1 MVNTKKKP
9 ILSLVSNKK
18 KTITRNTNDKRQGN
32 NAFSLT
38 PKSKLRKN
46 HNNQNK
52 KSQKKL
58 LQVDTNNKQIEKFD
72 MYGGDEKYTSES
84 GKIMHTV
91 YKSNMW
97 NIFIELRSYFKT
109 KSPHYF
115 KKNFS
120 AAWEQLNNMGLMGY
134 FSDER
139 KTILKNLYV
148 QQKVIYFIN
157 YVYHRQRIIRKLI
170 AKIEEKLTL
179 RARLIFNTIV
189 TSDDLLTSK
198 NFVSRLLEG
207 RKDLKG
213 GFLNTNGEFEMD
225 GGFKSE
231 NKQKDYSSFIRA
243 FEDEDNF
250 YVHPKFQEK
259 QNQEGGAATKD
270 LATIE
275 HPSFYVRSV
284 AIVGP
289 SHHDFAGFSKD
300 KKWYQTL
307 ANVFKKPITWSIS
320 LYFKFKRFKYA
331 KGKYI
336 RRELDY
342 LYKKIAKYQY
352 AIRKEIEPLL
362 KGQRTLHI
370 LYNQASKMNSP
381 TAYAIFSNEFYSSQ
395 ETRARS
401 LGTSAIK
408 KLKKSQ
414 KYAGIYSS
422 VKECWDRVKSDYT
435 EILAM
440 YKNPIDGFW
449 IQDKF
454 GRVISRFHKDDK
466 SVFGEAFTE
475 IIRGQ
480 GWFIDSEKSRNFRSQ
495 IVDNILGQL
504 YLRVAKKG
512 FPLEIPQPNPTY
524 FELRVIAQERLCY
537 SRTLVQAYIWDILS
551 RTQGFSIDVDNMISN
566 QKNKSIV
573 IKTNEY
579 VSADTSLVDKMLK
592 IDQTLKLY
600 DYTSSNEQLNYVGF
614 ENSNEGL
621 NGYMAC
627 TSLFGIYDVISDDQ
641 GILKLGIPKH
651 PLLKKNEQDIY
662 EKFKSK
668 LSEKMGKTSVT
679 PNVKIGGSPP
689 PTASPIII
697 TSPLKVDT
705 SKISSVNKIK
715 LQRFSTVQDNEKQKM
730 GWFDIWK
737 NHFNENYQVFSKLVM
752 MNNHIQESDRDSIVK
767 EEKDLTKENRA
778 QDVYYLYYRDEINK
792 TLVNAFTC
800 CGMID
805 ILYRTFITHMKNKI
819 ELKSDGDLSNY
830 KFSDKLDF
838 ICEYSQKMF
847 SYPFIADK
855 NKEMDI
861 SDTSFKLKIYITKKI
876 VEFLFKIY
884 DIQEPIDDLSLV
896 IGNSSQ
902 SKPQSKS
909 NSIIDTILDFQ
920 EKAPNVFPYDF
931 NKSIENIKTIING
944 VINTNVVSGNVLDD
958 KSPGLIQSQTE
969 AQAQAQAQAQ
979 VQGEAQV
986 QAAYEE
992 NYPRRLVIVDS
1003 DRNPL
1008 PNQQTAPTKSPL
1020 NQIIEQIRSTPI
1032 IALGLPEKILAGKKQ
1047 FIDIISF
1054 NHFLNVFYNPSGDS
1068 SLKLSEKV
1076 FSEKSKLDLYYK
1088 YINPCK
1094 EFIGKNNIKNL
1105 TVKNLIKVVNKIPGQ
1120 FNLNPY
1126 QSEDELKNNE
1136 NRNIDLYNKI
1146 NSDNQFNF
1154 SISSYNFFINYEAD
1168 SRWIDI
1174 QSQLLNHYL
1183 YSCQIEKIID
1193 KLLEICR
1200 KENDTL
1206 LADVIKNIYEKKIL
1220 TNKAS
1225 VLSDNILEYIQYLV
1239 NIINK
1244 SIFEKKLQYE
1254 AENITNL
1261 LKVGSS
1267 GFKLKNERKFINI
1280 IDLLI
1285 LTKHIP
1291 IIEGFKNTLYYND
1304 IYSEPTLT
1312 KNSMRF
1318 GKLRNDITI
1327 NDINWFKKDRSLIS
1341 KQYGG
1346 AKDIHKTKKKILIKS
1361 SSKCNKKS
1369 PLNNNVKS
1377 KKLKNKKVTHNN
1389 QFIGG
1394 GIINPNEQIY
1404 HYGDDLKYYPDA
1416 IVTLNSKITGIG
1428 KEKIGILNDF
1438 SFKFHT
1444 YGTYTGTG
1452 NSLNITSVPKIIYP
1466 TTILGMSS
1474 EESTYSENDTYKSH
1488 RNFIKLKQETN
1499 NTGGMNGFFYSSKI
1513 NNGEDFISNIRNF
1526 INNKLTIFK
1535 DKVVEFINKN
1545 HKNNKSNQLSSSLN
1559 NASNKGTNTTSNNG
1573 SSIYSFIQD
1582 NEEGKIVAACN
1593 LLIKIID
1600 HKILESTINGNL
1612 ILFNFHIFKLFLKED
1627 KPPEELELKYIIAL
1641 LNQFIPPFENQ
1652 LPVTNDD
1659 IHFLNTEIINHL
1671 KKVKHSLDLSFTSFK
1686 VNMLKKSN
1694 KPEIQKI
1701 VTNDMV
1707 LTTYAKNLNIN
1718 EDFINLLPENE
1729 KNYIIQNFAKIKKIY
1744 ILMDLIDNHIHYLE
1758 QEISINRSF
1767 FDELDLFFIFIN
1779 DTAFKE
1785 GKSIGIEDLFNME
1798 IKIEFFIQNMNYMPK
1813 NVDNKVLKLFNE
1825 YKYFGERILNLEY
1838 LINNKYFKDLYN
1850 KKNLDIQTILGHDIS
1865 NIMNYENINYKS
1877 HIICPFQKTD
1887 TIGIFPFETSHKD
1900 NIQETQTTYNE
1911 LFDNIF
1917 NINVESGQFNV
1928 KTVINSS
1935 QTIDIK
1941 RNVRKFLI
1949 NYLTIIKH
1957 QLVNIKY
1964 SYLSYNQRIQNL
1976 YEKKY
1981 ANKERIFNKDDF
1993 YTSFNKIFTPKEE
2006 EEKWGAFF
2014 DKNMRFYNHIIR
2026 EWNTGTYQNLDL
2038 SNENDVNKMFTNII
2052 SNLLNFPQFDNDT
2065 LNKILNNSDEKTN
2078 IDIDFLHEEFKNI
2091 KMGYPYY
2098 FQIAKQ
2104 LKTYHEK
2111 MVDVTNFI
2119 STNLTTL
2126 EFET

>member
-9 ILSLVSNKK
+9 VLSLVSNKK
-18 KTITRNTNDKRQGN
+18 KTIIRNDAKRHGN

-38 PKSKLRKN
+38 PKSKIKKN
-46 HNNQNK
+46 RNNQNK
-52 KSQKKL
+52 KSHKKL
-58 LQVDTNNKQIEKFD
+58 LDIDIDTNPKSKQIEKFD
-72 MYGGDEKYTSES
+72 MYGGNEKYTSES

-120 AAWEQLNNMGLMGY
+120 AAWEQLNSMGLMGY

-139 KTILKNLYV
+139 KMILKNLYV

-198 NFVSRLLEG
+198 NFVSRLLET
-207 RKDLKG
+207 RTDLKG
-213 GFLNTNGEFEMD
+213 GFLNTNGEHEMD
-225 GGFKSE
+225 GGFKS
-231 NKQKDYSSFIRA
+231 KSKTSQKDYVSFIKA
-243 FEDEDNF
+243 FEDEDEHADF
-250 YVHPKFQEK
+250 YVSPKFQET

-275 HPSFYVRSV
+275 HPSFYTRSV

-307 ANVFKKPITWSIS
+307 ESVFKKPITWSVS

-401 LGTSAIK
+401 LGSSALK

-414 KYAGIYSS
+414 KYAGIYNA
-422 VKECWDRVKSDYT
+422 VKECWERVKSDYT

-480 GWFIDSEKSRNFRSQ
+480 GWFLDSEKSRNFRSQ

-551 RTQGFSIDVDNMISN
+551 KTQGFSIDVDNMISDP
-566 QKNKSIV
+566 KNKSIV
-573 IKTNEY
+573 IQTNEY

-592 IDQTLKLY
+592 IDQTLKIY
-600 DYTSSNEQLNYVGF
+600 DYTSSNKQLNYVGF
-614 ENSNEGL
+614 ENTTEGL

-641 GILKLGIPKH
+641 GTLKLGIPKH
-651 PLLKKNEQDIY
+651 PLLKKNEQEIY

-679 PNVKIGGSPP
+679 PNVKTGGA
-689 PTASPIII
+689 PTL
-697 TSPLKVDT
+697 TGPLKVDT

-715 LQRFSTVQDNEKQKM
+715 LQRFSTVQDNEKHKM

-752 MNNHIQESDRDSIVK
+752 MNNHIQESDKESIVK

-792 TLVNAFTC
+792 ILVNAFTC

-805 ILYRTFITHMKNKI
+805 ILYRTFITHMEKKI
-819 ELKSDGDLSNY
+819 ELTSDDELSSF

-876 VEFLFKIY
+876 VEFLFTIY
-884 DIQEPIDDLSLV
+884 DIEKPIDDLSLV
-896 IGNSSQ
+896 IGNSSK
-902 SKPQSKS
+902 SKNQNTK
-909 NSIIDTILDFQ
+909 SIIDIMLDFQ

-931 NKSIENIKTIING
+931 KQSIENIKPIING
-944 VINTNVVSGNVLDD
+944 IINTNIISGHVLDN
-958 KSPGLIQSQTE
+958 KSPGLIQGQ
-969 AQAQAQAQAQ
+969 
-979 VQGEAQV
+979 
-986 QAAYEE
+986 EE
-992 NYPRRLVIVDS
+992 KQPVTGQENHPTQQIMLD
-1003 DRNPL
+1003 DFGKPL
-1008 PNQQTAPTKSPL
+1008 L
-1020 NQIIEQIRSTPI
+1020 NQPQALTSYSNNMLELIDTPRT
-1032 IALGLPEKILAGKKQ
+1032 AFQLPEKIIEGKKKY
-1047 FIDIISF
+1047 IDTISF
-1054 NHFLNVFYNPSGDS
+1054 NHFLNVFYNPDDNS
-1068 SLKLSEKV
+1068 KFTLSEKV
-1076 FSEKSKLDLYYK
+1076 ITEKNKLDLYYK

-1094 EFIGKNNIKNL
+1094 EFIKKNNIKNL
-1105 TVKNLIKVVNKIPGQ
+1105 TVINLINVVDKLPGK

-1126 QSEDELKNNE
+1126 QSDDELKSNE
-1136 NRNIDLYNKI
+1136 KINIDLYNTLNPD
-1146 NSDNQFNF
+1146 NSFDF
-1154 SISSYNFFINYEAD
+1154 SGMAYNFFINYEAD

-1206 LADVIKNIYEKKIL
+1206 LDDIIINIYEKKIL
-1220 TNKAS
+1220 ANKPS
-1225 VLSDNILEYIQYLV
+1225 NLINNINNYLNNLINRKSKDSKKDV
-1239 NIINK
+1239 KYEREKIINL
-1244 SIFEKKLQYE
+1244 F
-1254 AENITNL
+1254 
-1261 LKVGSS
+1261 KVGTNNYKLGKER
-1267 GFKLKNERKFINI
+1267 GFKYL

-1291 IIEGFKNTLYYND
+1291 IIEGFKNTLQYNN

-1327 NDINWFKKDRSLIS
+1327 NDINWFSDKRSPIS

-1346 AKDIHKTKKKILIKS
+1346 SKDIHKTKKKILIKS
-1361 SSKCNKKS
+1361 SSKRNKKS
-1369 PLNNNVKS
+1369 SLNNNTKS

-1404 HYGDDLKYYPDA
+1404 HYGDDLKYYPDS
-1416 IVTLNSKITGIG
+1416 IVTLHSKIAGIG

-1438 SFKFHT
+1438 SFKFDT

-1466 TTILGMSS
+1466 TTMLGTSS
-1474 EESTYSENDTYKSH
+1474 EQSKYSDEKNDTYINH
-1488 RNFIKLKQETN
+1488 RYFIKLKQET
-1499 NTGGMNGFFYSSKI
+1499 TRIGTLNGFFYSPKI
-1513 NNGEDFISNIRNF
+1513 NNGEDFISNIRDF
-1526 INNKLTIFK
+1526 INTNLENFK
-1535 DKVVEFINKN
+1535 NKVVEFRNKN
-1545 HKNNKSNQLSSSLN
+1545 NESSSN
-1559 NASNKGTNTTSNNG
+1559 E
-1573 SSIYSFIQD
+1573 SSSSA
-1582 NEEGKIVAACN
+1582 NEQENDDEDAKILKACN

-1600 HKILESTINGNL
+1600 TKISESNENGNL
-1612 ILFNFHIFKLFLKED
+1612 ILFNFIIFEMFVTNTHPTK
-1627 KPPEELELKYIIAL
+1627 LELKHIISL
-1641 LNQFIPPFENQ
+1641 LNQFILPFENQ
-1652 LPVTNDD
+1652 SQVSPDD
-1659 IHFLNTEIINHL
+1659 I
-1671 KKVKHSLDLSFTSFK
+1671 S
-1686 VNMLKKSN
+1686 
-1694 KPEIQKI
+1694 
-1701 VTNDMV
+1701 
-1707 LTTYAKNLNIN
+1707 
-1718 EDFINLLPENE
+1718 FINRE
-1729 KNYIIQNFAKIKKIY
+1729 IK
-1744 ILMDLIDNHIHYLE
+1744 HYLE
-1758 QEISINRSF
+1758 KIINNIDNAYLRFKVEILKDSKKYDNQSLNNNGVTTTATASLLDDFEKGEKFYLDDIVLKTQYKITPEIEKKLRRIILLKNNINNYIQYLSDSDDVNTNRVVF
-1767 FDELDLFFIFIN
+1767 NEIRTFDILLFEIKESKANEDQYYDNLFQSEDIKIINNINNINDEFSDIKNDQKDDLEYNIQNSKYKYFIYRISNLQYLLNPAVFKSLFIN
-1779 DTAFKE
+1779 D
-1785 GKSIGIEDLFNME
+1785 S
-1798 IKIEFFIQNMNYMPK
+1798 
-1813 NVDNKVLKLFNE
+1813 
-1825 YKYFGERILNLEY
+1825 LN
-1838 LINNKYFKDLYN
+1838 ITN
-1850 KKNLDIQTILGHDIS
+1850 ILGYDVDTI
-1865 NIMNYENINYKS
+1865 INYENIDYKKQ
-1877 HIICPFQKTD
+1877 IICPFQKND
-1887 TIGIFPFETSHKD
+1887 IKMIFPFETIHKD
-1900 NIQETQTTYNE
+1900 NIEEKKITDDKV
-1911 LFDNIF
+1911 LFNNIF
-1917 NINVESGQFNV
+1917 NVNLGTAQFVDRNTDIDRNNVGY
-1928 KTVINSS
+1928 
-1935 QTIDIK
+1935 IDFIK

-1949 NYLTIIKH
+1949 NYLTILKH
-1957 QLVNIKY
+1957 QLVSIKFT
-1964 SYLSYNQRIQNL
+1964 YLSYNKRIQEL
-1976 YEKKY
+1976 YETKEVNKKRVFKKNDFY
-1981 ANKERIFNKDDF
+1981 EKFNK
-1993 YTSFNKIFTPKEE
+1993 TFNQQ
-2006 EEKWGAFF
+2006 EEKWGKFF

-2026 EWNTGTYQNLDL
+2026 EWNIGSYENLDL
-2038 SNENDVNKMFTNII
+2038 SKKDNVNNMFTTII
-2052 SNLLNFPQFDNDT
+2052 SNLLNFPQFDNNI
-2065 LNKILNNSDEKTN
+2065 LNKILTNSAQKTN

-2111 MVDVTNFI
+2111 MVDVTRFI
-2119 STNLTTL
+2119 SDNLKTL
-2126 EFET
+2126 QFDT